1 MKLSILLVLMLLI
14 GAIALPFKFGPAVR
28 WVITGTR
35 NDAGSEDYERSL
47 SRMLF
52 RGGGIIMVG
61 AMVDVGL
68 TDDLSIEASGFY
80 AGYDPIY
87 VTPPDTA
94 YTPPMNR
101 SGYMS
106 SFSLGVRKD
115 LGEMFVNAGIEA
127 HYSRENWTDPY
138 QGNRQIIDSL
148 SVGPVAGIETMMDL
162 SLCLLRFD
170 MGLVFPDFND
180 VWGSIG
186 LSLLIN

>member
-1 MKLSILLVLMLLI
+1 MRLSILLVLLTLI
-14 GAIALPFKFGPAVR
+14 GAIALPLKVGPALR
-28 WVITGTR
+28 MVITGTR
-35 NDAGSEDYERSL
+35 NDAESENYETSL

-52 RGGGIIMVG
+52 RGGAIIMVG
-61 AMVDVGL
+61 AMADVGL

-94 YTPPMNR
+94 YISINR

-115 LGEMFVNAGIEA
+115 LGEMFVNAGVEA
-127 HYSRENWTDPY
+127 QYSRESWTDPY
-138 QGNRQIIDSL
+138 QGNRCIIDSL
-148 SVGPVAGIETMMDL
+148 SVGPTVGIGTLMDL

-170 MGLVFPDFND
+170 MGLMFPDFD
-180 VWGSIG
+180 DIWGRIG
-186 LSLLIN
+186 LSLLIH